1 MFLRKTDQAGISF
14 SIKLSALYTVFFVI
28 SSISLFVVAYYFI
41 ANLVEQRERDV
52 IGVRVVEYKAWFD
65 EGGVQALQERFNEQ
79 VKYNT
84 DIYFVRI
91 FSNYQNFIFLSV
103 PNTKTFEL
111 DTLKGIDPYKIN
123 IWNVIEEKD
132 QNSIWNIVSTPLRQD
147 VIMQVGKGSSRSY
160 ELLSYFR
167 KRFLWFVFPILM
179 VGFAAGS
186 FLTFRVMQPIRKINQ
201 TVQKIIDTGQM
212 NERVPERKEHGEL
225 DQLAKL
231 FNQMLTK
238 NESLIEAMRNSL
250 DNVAHDLKTPMT
262 RLRGIAELSLRD
274 PDNHLGCLTAL
285 TDCMEESEKTV
296 SLLNTLMDIS
306 EAEAGA
312 MHLTLKPVSLSE
324 IIQSVCDLYEFVAE
338 DKNIVIKQNPSA
350 QIEVVADNNRL
361 QQAFANLID
370 NAIKYSPPDSVIEIG
385 VEQNSAHTCI
395 SFTDHGTGID
405 PQDQD
410 KIWDRLYRGDRSRS
424 EKGVGLGLS
433 FVKAIVK
440 AHHGTVR
447 VTSQPHQGSTFEIL
461 LPRVD

>member
-147 VIMQVGKGSSRSY
+147 VIMQVGKRSSRSY

-461 LPRVD
+461 L